1 MNVWLDCWVIACC
14 CVHMHAMYGGGNV
27 WRESFCYIT
36 REQLN
41 IYVYRV
47 CKYVLSA
54 DAIRMCFCMCVAVEN
69 RTYWTTAGLS
79 SCCALYITQTTFH
92 SIYMELWDAS
102 KHNNFLVRKSG
113 KLFSLRF
120 SRTHFRARQ
129 ANHPFFFFSV
139 CFNISRVCV
148 FGGEYI
154 FCLDTI
160 ASKLCSARFQ
170 QMNIS
175 NGIEGRKHELTHTAE
190 WQAGGMRGD
199 ILITYVL

>member
-1 MNVWLDCWVIACC
+1 MRA
-14 CVHMHAMYGGGNV
+14 
-27 WRESFCYIT
+27 STIT
-36 REQLN
+36 FLLGR
-41 IYVYRV
+41 
-47 CKYVLSA
+47 
-54 DAIRMCFCMCVAVEN
+54 VEN
-69 RTYWTTAGLS
+69 YFPSDFLELTFAH
-79 SCCALYITQTTFH
+79 AKQT
-92 SIYMELWDAS
+92 I
-102 KHNNFLVRKSG
+102 R
-113 KLFSLRF
+113 
-120 SRTHFRARQ
+120 
-129 ANHPFFFFSV
+129 FFFFSV